1 MLQWFYTF
9 YIRIKLF
16 ELPFV
21 LCSVIL
27 ESLKVEGDKVSLIK
41 LLVKIWT
48 NMTFADLALRNVNV

>member
-21 LCSVIL
+21 LYSVIL

-41 LLVKIWT
+41 LS
-48 NMTFADLALRNVNV
+48 